1 MTELNHV
8 TEPDPNRG
16 EAQVIWPA
24 APATPDTPTAPA
36 EPGEDAGNAGPRD
49 PAVDE
54 VLDRLNELRDL
65 PVSQHG
71 EVYAG
76 LHDDLLAALNE
87 SVSTTSPGDAA
98 NEQA

>member
-16 EAQVIWPA
+16 EAQVTWPA
-24 APATPDTPTAPA
+24 APATPA
-36 EPGEDAGNAGPRD
+36 EPGEASANADSRD
-49 PAVDE
+49 PAVDAL
-54 VLDRLNELRDL
+54 LDRLTELQDL
-65 PVSQHG
+65 PVAQHG

-87 SVSTTSPGDAA
+87 SVTTTSPGDAA

>member
-16 EAQVIWPA
+16 EAQVTW
-24 APATPDTPTAPA
+24 PATPATPA
-36 EPGEDAGNAGPRD
+36 EPGEAAGNAGSRD
-49 PAVDE
+49 PTVDE